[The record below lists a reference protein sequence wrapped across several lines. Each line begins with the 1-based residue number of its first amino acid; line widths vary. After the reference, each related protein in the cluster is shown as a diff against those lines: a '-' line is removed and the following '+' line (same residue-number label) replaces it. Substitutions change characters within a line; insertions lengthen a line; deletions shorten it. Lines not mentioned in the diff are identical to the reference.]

1 MDDAQWQ
8 CQCNHF
14 NKQAPPPPILPFL
27 PNVKCV
33 TVNVGNWKM
42 FLSNIFHDIE
52 IFLHLIKSGLGL
64 PNIQA
69 AVSYKGPVVWIFV
82 SALQRIF
89 TGHSLNNK
97 INKCESWC
105 YVCSTRS
112 LHDAISSPHLYD
124 MLKVTLSLNLAEY
137 LHLISYVQLYN
148 LTLRLGC
155 PGSNNLQKWLSIG
168 TEERLQ
174 TNLHISRLE
183 APAPLAGLS
192 LSFYFD

>member
-1 MDDAQWQ
+1 
-8 CQCNHF
+8 
-14 NKQAPPPPILPFL
+14 
-27 PNVKCV
+27 
-33 TVNVGNWKM
+33 M

-155 PGSNNLQKWLSIG
+155 LGSNNLQKWWSLG
-168 TEERLQ
+168 TEERLL
-174 TNLHISRLE
+174 TNLHISRSSCSSG
-183 APAPLAGLS
+183 LAFIIFLFWLDILGSKSRRNKLNM
-192 LSFYFD
+192 